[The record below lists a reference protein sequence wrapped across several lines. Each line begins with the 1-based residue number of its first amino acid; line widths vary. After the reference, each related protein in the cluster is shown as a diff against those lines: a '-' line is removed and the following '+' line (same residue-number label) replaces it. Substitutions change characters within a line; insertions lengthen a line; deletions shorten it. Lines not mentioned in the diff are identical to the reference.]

1 MKFNLI
7 LLFIIQLVHILIIIF
22 AIFGCFLPLIYLK
35 YHLFMFPIIYIQW
48 EITNQKCIMT
58 ELELLLDTKEP
69 LWTNI
74 QNYLNNFLSNDKITM
89 VFLLLLITGFSIS
102 FLKLISF

>member
-1 MKFNLI
+1 
-7 LLFIIQLVHILIIIF
+7 
-22 AIFGCFLPLIYLK
+22 
-35 YHLFMFPIIYIQW
+35 MFPIIYIQW
-48 EITNQKCIMT
+48 KFTQKCIMT
-58 ELELLLDTKEP
+58 ELEIILDTKEP